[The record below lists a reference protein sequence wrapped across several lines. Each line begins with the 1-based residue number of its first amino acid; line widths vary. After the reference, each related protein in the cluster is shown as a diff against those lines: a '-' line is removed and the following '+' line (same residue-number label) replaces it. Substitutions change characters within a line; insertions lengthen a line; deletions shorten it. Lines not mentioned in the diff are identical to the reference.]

1 MIYGWDVSTSIVGMA
16 EFDDNGKFVRVEH
29 LDLRKLDD
37 FTAKADAAERWIRS
51 FDVIADESGT
61 HYIEERLGNFSSGR
75 SMIQVMMK
83 LAAYNA
89 VFAHLLHQTA
99 PYSEIRYL
107 HPSSWKAIMKRD
119 GLLIPK
125 GTDKKKEITLAFVRS
140 KVPQFQVPLNRNDK
154 PQPWCYDMAD
164 AYCIGRAGYLKYA
177 QGKKAGSV
185 EEESP

>member
-37 FTAKADAAERWIRS
+37 FTAKADA
-51 FDVIADESGT
+51 GT